1 MKSSVTM
8 LKPVKAMMDVRN
20 AKKVTMKWTVVYVAL
35 YVFNRTSNLD
45 YIKSHLLDYI
55 NRLH

>member
-1 MKSSVTM
+1 MKSSVTT

-45 YIKSHLLDYI
+45 YIKSH
-55 NRLH
+55 

>member
-1 MKSSVTM
+1 MWE
-8 LKPVKAMMDVRN
+8 MMDVRN